1 VAVAVAV
8 TGLQYQ
14 TQTNQQQVVQALLSF
29 VIHQAQQS
37 QSALDLQVQQQLL
50 VAIRSQQLLL
60 AQET

>member
-1 VAVAVAV
+1 VAVV

-14 TQTNQQQVVQALLSF
+14 TQTNQQQAVQALLSF

-37 QSALDLQVQQQLL
+37 RSALDLQVQQQLL

-60 AQET
+60 AQEM